1 MKNLLLLIFAA
12 LVSLP
17 AGAQNNGS
25 VVVGTIDSIQ
35 SKVLNEQRKIWVY
48 LPQGKQNPSGN
59 RYPVIYLLDG
69 TFHFLSVAGMLQQF
83 SQVNGNTLCPEMI
96 VVGIVN
102 TDRTRDL
109 TPTHVAADPP
119 YMDST
124 LSKTSGGGEQF
135 LSFVEKELIPY
146 IDSHY
151 PTQPYRMLIG
161 HSFGGLMAIHSM
173 MYHTRL
179 FNAYISIDPSM
190 WWEDMSYLKRT
201 KEMLQQKKFTGVSLY
216 LAYAHTLA
224 EGMDAQKAENDTS
237 RMTRHFRAIR
247 SIDRAFQDKKDSGL
261 RYGSKYYGSETHTTA
276 PLIAE
281 HDALRFIFSRYQ
293 FKSSTKDYTDPDVDI
308 AGKYENHVNEVSQFL
323 GYRVLPAEN
332 FVQGWAAEFF
342 RIKQYA
348 KAGKLYALTVKYY
361 PESVDAHQSM
371 GDF

>member
-1 MKNLLLLIFAA
+1 
-12 LVSLP
+12 
-17 AGAQNNGS
+17 
-25 VVVGTIDSIQ
+25 
-35 SKVLNEQRKIWVY
+35 
-48 LPQGKQNPSGN
+48 
-59 RYPVIYLLDG
+59 
-69 TFHFLSVAGMLQQF
+69 
-83 SQVNGNTLCPEMI
+83 
-96 VVGIVN
+96 
-102 TDRTRDL
+102 
-109 TPTHVAADPP
+109 
-119 YMDST
+119 
-124 LSKTSGGGEQF
+124 
-135 LSFVEKELIPY
+135 
-146 IDSHY
+146 
-151 PTQPYRMLIG
+151 
-161 HSFGGLMAIHSM
+161 
-173 MYHTRL
+173 
-179 FNAYISIDPSM
+179 
-190 WWEDMSYLKRT
+190 MSYLKRA

-216 LAYAHTLA
+216 LAYAHTLD